1 MKRYKKQSFE
11 GNIVK
16 LVAFACAVPSF
27 LLLYTLIDAG
37 ISFYLKIILML
48 LVVTVV
54 SYCCFLVHLK
64 IHHQFRTST
73 NLLEAVIVGDCSMR
87 ASSQI
92 NSGVLAEFNQVL
104 NGITEAL
111 NQQKQAAKEQQLL
124 FAKVIDQIDVAIIAT
139 DASNKIVLVNP
150 SAEKLFSCRHDEVID
165 GPIDQLGL
173 QHVIDQDMR
182 KVVEFELTQY
192 RKKVYLH
199 TDEYL
204 VYGQHHKLIFI
215 TDIQR
220 LLREEERQAW
230 QRLVRVLSHEINN
243 SLAPIA
249 SISETLKGFCKQE
262 LSMVE
267 IQADLHE
274 GLSVISERAQSLNK
288 FINSYH
294 QLSTLPAPTKSL
306 VKLAE
311 YISSVTALYKN
322 IDWHINGEHQAKAFV
337 DVEQMQQALVNLI
350 TNAIE
355 AAADSS
361 GKVPLSITWKTTKD
375 KLLIELEDSGTGI
388 ANIDNLFV
396 PFYSTKKQGS
406 GIGLVLSRQIVM
418 NHDGDLQLKNRG
430 DQQGVVASIYL
441 PSNENYSPTS
451 V

>member
-1 MKRYKKQSFE
+1 MMNSNKKQSFE
-11 GNIVK
+11 GNVVK
-16 LVAFACAVPSF
+16 LVAFACTVPSF
-27 LLLYTLIDAG
+27 LLFIVLFDAT
-37 ISFYLKIILML
+37 ISFYLKIILMI
-48 LVVTVV
+48 LVVTIV

-73 NLLEAVIVGDCSMR
+73 NLLEAVIVGDSSMR

-92 NSGVLAEFNQVL
+92 NTGVLAEFNLVL

-111 NQQKQAAKEQQLL
+111 NQQKQAVKEQQLL

-139 DASNKIVLVNP
+139 DASNKIVLLNP

-165 GPIDQLGL
+165 GPINQLGL

-204 VYGQHHKLIFI
+204 VYGQQHKLIFI

-220 LLREEERQAW
+220 LLRDEERQAW

-249 SISETLKGFCKQE
+249 SISETLKRICEQE
-262 LSMVE
+262 LPALEVKT
-267 IQADLHE
+267 DLQE
-274 GLSVISERAQSLNK
+274 GLSVISERAQSLNS
-288 FINSYH
+288 FIGSYH
-294 QLSTLPAPTKSL
+294 QLSTLPAPSKSL
-306 VKLAE
+306 VKLSE
-311 YISSVTALYKN
+311 YIASVTALYADVKWQVKGERN
-322 IDWHINGEHQAKAFV
+322 IKAFI
-337 DVEQMQQALVNLI
+337 DAEQMQQALVNLI

-355 AAADSS
+355 ATDSK
-361 GKVPLSITWKTTKD
+361 GDKTLLSITWKTTKD
-375 KLLIELEDSGTGI
+375 KLVIELEDNGDGI

-418 NHDGDLQLKNRG
+418 NHDGDLQLKNRENN
-430 DQQGVVASIYL
+430 QGVTASIYL
-441 PSNENYSPTS
+441 PHNNNG